1 MKIQLPHIP
10 DDWDR
15 VATVLI
21 LFIIV
26 AIMFAVS
33 GCTTVTDYGMITFA
47 DAGSMTYSTA
57 KGATLTATTVNHS
70 TMGNATLGGVRS
82 VVTGSVIKTGM
93 GIAGD
98 IVGDNIGTDLIN
110 K

>member
-1 MKIQLPHIP
+1 MRLQLPHIP

-33 GCTTVTDYGMITFA
+33 GCGTYYHVSATGRPTFIHTGDADYMDAQLADGTRIRQHNPRNSQAVTNALKIYGVTDVISQGITAA
-47 DAGSMTYSTA
+47 D
-57 KGATLTATTVNHS
+57 
-70 TMGNATLGGVRS
+70 NATQD
-82 VVTGSVIKTGM
+82 
-93 GIAGD
+93 A
-98 IVGDNIGTDLIN
+98 IN
-110 K
+110 Q

>member
-1 MKIQLPHIP
+1 MRLQLPHIP

-15 VATVLI
+15 VATVLL
-21 LFIIV
+21 LFLIV

-33 GCTTVTDYGMITFA
+33 GCTTVTDYGMISFA
-47 DAGSMTYSTA
+47 DAKSISYTSP
-57 KGATLTATTVNHS
+57 KGTSFTATDINHS

-82 VVTGSVIKTGM
+82 VVTGSVIKTGI
-93 GIAGD
+93 GAVSD